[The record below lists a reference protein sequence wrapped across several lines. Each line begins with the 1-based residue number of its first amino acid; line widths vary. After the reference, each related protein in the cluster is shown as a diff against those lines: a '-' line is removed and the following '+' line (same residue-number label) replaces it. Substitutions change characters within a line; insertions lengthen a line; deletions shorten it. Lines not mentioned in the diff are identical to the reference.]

1 VLVRP
6 KAPRAPG
13 KLPGSALGTSLG
25 KLLEKLL
32 GALAGLVPW
41 KLTGERCW
49 VRLPWSFARDLIF
62 PLKPNTFF
70 ICFGPLEVSNCS

>member
-32 GALAGLVPW
+32 GALLGLSP
-41 KLTGERCW
+41 G
-49 VRLPWSFARDLIF
+49 SFAGELF
-62 PLKPNTFF
+62 WYFA
-70 ICFGPLEVSNCS
+70 LELCPGTLSFL